1 MGRAG
6 GRVNRLPGLSLGME
20 SAGERRRGSR
30 VGLQMVLDCSL
41 LHVSLAIQLS
51 HRQMSFQLALLI
63 RTSVQH
69 SVWKMDKMLVVEVGP
84 QALGEAGEMEEV
96 MVAEAA
102 LVQEDLEVL
111 EVLEDLVVMEAPVQM
126 VVSEEETEVVE
137 AGEETEEVVVME
149 EEVERVLSEV
159 LEELEELAVL
169 ALMPIV
175 PGTGPEV
182 VTGGRVADV
191 ARVVAVDQ
199 KQERRK
205 VGQEKHK
212 SQ

>member
-1 MGRAG
+1 VD

-20 SAGERRRGSR
+20 SEVERRRGSR
-30 VGLQMVLDCSL
+30 VGLQMVLVCSL

-84 QALGEAGEMEEV
+84 KALGEAGEMEEV

-102 LVQEDLEVL
+102 LVQEVQEVQEVL
-111 EVLEDLVVMEAPVQM
+111 EVLEDLVAMEALVQM
-126 VVSEEETEVVE
+126 VDSEEEMEMVE

-159 LEELEELAVL
+159 LEELEEL
-169 ALMPIV
+169 
-175 PGTGPEV
+175 EV
-182 VTGGRVADV
+182 
-191 ARVVAVDQ
+191 
-199 KQERRK
+199 
-205 VGQEKHK
+205 
-212 SQ
+212 